1 MAKFYVGQRV
11 KLARHAHDWGRI
23 DGKVMSGS
31 VAVGDEG
38 AVLGTDSQPNRGF
51 VPAHFPRVSV
61 HLDKLGA
68 HGMAPES
75 VWEPI
80 QPQGAAPSEFTTL
93 ADLLTSLGAEAK
105 A

>member
-11 KLARHAHDWGRI
+11 KLARRPAAAEMV
-23 DGKVMSGS
+23 DGKLLPGRVRI
-31 VAVGDEG
+31 GDEG
-38 AVLGTDSQPNRGF
+38 TILGTDAQQNRGF
-51 VPAHFPRVSV
+51 VPATFPRVSV
-61 HLDKLGA
+61 HVDSLGC